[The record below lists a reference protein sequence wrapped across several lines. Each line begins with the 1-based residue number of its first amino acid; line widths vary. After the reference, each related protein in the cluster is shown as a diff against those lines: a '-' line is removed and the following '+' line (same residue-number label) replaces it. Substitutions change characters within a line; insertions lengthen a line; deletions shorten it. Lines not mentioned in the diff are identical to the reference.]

1 MEQTSS
7 AGSKK
12 HVIFITPDQLDQLP
26 SNAPVYVLSTKGD
39 ASSVSSR
46 CEFKPPLAD
55 SNDLCTYEQTEKAS
69 TPNII
74 PPILPHRGMGFSS
87 GFQSALPPPGFLP
100 PLVYQAP
107 HPSYACAGVPA
118 SVPGQTH
125 FGQARCLPVPF
136 VVPPPPL
143 PPSINTPP
151 PPLPIFNIPPPF
163 PSPTSVASVSPQ
175 QVSRSDGIGR
185 TSQRT
190 PRGIHSKQ
198 AGRSQSKEVSA
209 REHVL
214 FASISCSPADS
225 FFTSESKGGCKLATK
240 HQRLLEDN
248 FEERVLRRSSRA
260 LAASNHTWT
269 PLKRPEI
276 TDTEPDARMTSFSKH
291 SRKRAAS
298 RKNTEKPN
306 QVVPSEKSPA
316 SRSPPAED
324 TTECTDK
331 SPQNSDYVE
340 SPEIETLSPDDL
352 MELITNNASDGK
364 SHPPMQSLLPDAAER
379 GLRQQMEVAHKL
391 ANPLRLHPDIWHN
404 EEGEH
409 NNGPACSCKP
419 KYRIG
424 PLHKQYEGEEAIPP
438 CDPESNNRDR
448 LHHYRVM
455 VNPTTNFFNLKPTTI
470 RHDGHDYL
478 FDGFSIFLH
487 SPLEQLPPCQLLRF
501 NLLYDFVAVEE
512 EFPQNF
518 TVRSLDM
525 LTDYI
530 FRDLLEL
537 LDLNW
542 RPAGV
547 TTGCPVVHLLP
558 RFVRIV
564 QTTAA
569 GPTAEILSVN
579 AILEHW
585 MRQTELPVIDALELA
600 AIQKMSDAEWS
611 DYIHDLR
618 GTLAWY
624 PGKKP
629 PALRLDQL
637 DRRSVSLQPS
647 SDVLVF
653 PFIVHMTYT
662 PMKLSLSREPKY
674 KSVLK
679 NFMKLQYLLMNKP
692 RITAADRA
700 HLTQLA
706 NELDM
711 MEHSGVHRR
720 EITVEL
726 SCEGFYRT
734 GIRPDVTQ
742 FALNM
747 ASFVAHVRCHKS
759 LETLEQRLGYKF
771 KDKSLLHQALTHP
784 SYRRTNFGTNQDH
797 FQNTLV
803 SCGPRTIEY
812 GDKLQLYKAW
822 RKKGLSKMIQVMSF
836 LPKQHEE
843 RSKIYGNERLE
854 FLGDAV
860 IEIIASVHLFFMFPD
875 LPEGSLDAYRQALV
889 QNQHLAE
896 LALRLG
902 LHKFLLY
909 THSVDF
915 CYDSTYVYA
924 RSDAFEAVMAAIAL
938 DAGLDT
944 VDRIFGA
951 VLFGNCP
958 RIHQVWVRLP
968 PHPLQ
973 AQFPDGDRQWAT
985 SVPML
990 KKLTRLEDQLGI
1002 KFRHIRVLARALT
1015 VRKTGFNLFT
1025 LGDNQRLEFLG
1036 DSLLKYVS
1044 TDYLFRHFP
1053 RHHEGHLSLLKNSLV
1068 NKYTQAAVCT
1078 ELGLD
1083 NFIIR
1088 REENSIS
1095 SQPHDQQEQPPT
1107 AEVQSASTP
1116 ALPAGLNAQK
1126 QNVKYKADLLEAFI
1140 GALYVDKDMTWV
1152 ERFCQ
1157 VCFWPRLVEFILK
1170 QEWNDAKSKLQQCCL
1185 TFRSLNEDP
1194 EIAHYKVLD
1203 HSGPSNQRIYR
1214 VGVFFRGVRL
1224 AVGTGRS
1231 VQCAQ
1236 MEAAKVALETHQET
1250 FKQLDFQRSVIV
1262 RRYKQP
1268 YIDKMLN
1275 QLETW
1280 DEELVD
1286 RFVDTPAH
1294 GLEDNS
1300 KPSSSSSESCT
1311 GTAAFQRHKTQ
1322 NPKRPRLSSPPPPAK
1337 SSFTSDGSL
1346 CCAGTDN
1353 EPRNSDSDMDLE
1365 GDSQDD
1371 EEKDFTNSDASTA
1384 TSKSTPVFP
1393 SGTLADFL
1401 IGHPSLRGSN

>member
-1 MEQTSS
+1 M
-7 AGSKK
+7 
-12 HVIFITPDQLDQLP
+12 
-26 SNAPVYVLSTKGD
+26 
-39 ASSVSSR
+39 
-46 CEFKPPLAD
+46 
-55 SNDLCTYEQTEKAS
+55 
-69 TPNII
+69 
-74 PPILPHRGMGFSS
+74 
-87 GFQSALPPPGFLP
+87 FLLLH
-100 PLVYQAP
+100 LVQ
-107 HPSYACAGVPA
+107 
-118 SVPGQTH
+118 
-125 FGQARCLPVPF
+125 
-136 VVPPPPL
+136 
-143 PPSINTPP
+143 
-151 PPLPIFNIPPPF
+151 
-163 PSPTSVASVSPQ
+163 
-175 QVSRSDGIGR
+175 
-185 TSQRT
+185 
-190 PRGIHSKQ
+190 
-198 AGRSQSKEVSA
+198 
-209 REHVL
+209 
-214 FASISCSPADS
+214 
-225 FFTSESKGGCKLATK
+225 
-240 HQRLLEDN
+240 
-248 FEERVLRRSSRA
+248 
-260 LAASNHTWT
+260 
-269 PLKRPEI
+269 
-276 TDTEPDARMTSFSKH
+276 
-291 SRKRAAS
+291 
-298 RKNTEKPN
+298 
-306 QVVPSEKSPA
+306 
-316 SRSPPAED
+316 
-324 TTECTDK
+324 K

-624 PGKKP
+624 PGK
-629 PALRLDQL
+629 
-637 DRRSVSLQPS
+637 
-647 SDVLVF
+647 
-653 PFIVHMTYT
+653 
-662 PMKLSLSREPKY
+662 
-674 KSVLK
+674 
-679 NFMKLQYLLMNKP
+679 
-692 RITAADRA
+692 
-700 HLTQLA
+700 LA

-747 ASFVAHVRCHKS
+747 ASFVAHVRFHKS

-990 KKLTRLEDQLGI
+990 KKLTQ
-1002 KFRHIRVLARALT
+1002 
-1015 VRKTGFNLFT
+1015 
-1025 LGDNQRLEFLG
+1025 
-1036 DSLLKYVS
+1036 
-1044 TDYLFRHFP
+1044 
-1053 RHHEGHLSLLKNSLV
+1053 
-1068 NKYTQAAVCT
+1068 
-1078 ELGLD
+1078 
-1083 NFIIR
+1083 
-1088 REENSIS
+1088 NSIS

-1286 RFVDTPAH
+1286 RFVDAPAY

-1346 CCAGTDN
+1346 CSAGTDN